1 MTVRLAFLRPKA
13 EPVLS
18 EAYEEVKLLL
28 GDLLADGQALATYIE
43 NRWHMRGTQER
54 FSSVEFRD
62 PVNIHFARGDGAG
75 SRALGPYE
83 EFNLLDG
90 IAYAD
95 GHVFAFFD
103 KERQDWYSR
112 PLGGHWSTMIVSGAV
127 RL

>member
-1 MTVRLAFLRPKA
+1 MTVRLAFLRPLA

-18 EAYEEVKLLL
+18 EAYDEVKLLL
-28 GDLLADGQALATYIE
+28 DDLLADGRQVATYVE
-43 NRWHMRGTQER
+43 NRWQMPGTEER
-54 FSSVEFRD
+54 FSTVQFRN
-62 PVNIHFARGDGAG
+62 PVNVQFARGDGPG
-75 SRALGPYE
+75 SRSLGPYH

-90 IAYAD
+90 VAYAD

-127 RL
+127 L